1 MHLMKLAGIAL
12 AAALF
17 TGAAS
22 AQTVLRSSDTHPD
35 GYPTVEAV
43 KYFGELVKER
53 TGGRYAVEVY
63 HSAQLGEEKDTIE
76 QVRSGVIDLNRVSL
90 APFNGLIPETTVP
103 SLPYLF
109 RSEDHMH
116 KVMDGAVGDQ
126 IAAAFE
132 PAGLVLL
139 AFYDGGARSF
149 YNSKKPINSKEDL
162 AGMKFRVIQSDIFVD
177 MVTALGANATP
188 MPYGEVYSAIE
199 TGVID
204 GAENNF
210 PSYDTAKHA
219 EVAKYYALDEHTM
232 VPEAF
237 VMAKSSWDKLTPE
250 DQAIFKQAAKDSVGK
265 QRELWTAKVKEF
277 PRQGRGRRFADHD
290 TGQAAFHR
298 CNGPGLRKARQ
309 GREAQG
315 HGRCRPGRSVN
326 ASWRRALRAPP
337 FPNDLCGISGRDRND
352 GQPRTGLFAAEAD
365 ALHVGAQHRLAL
377 AGRNG
382 PRADDRIRRLAGVRP
397 VCAEPL
403 SELD

>member
-1 MHLMKLAGIAL
+1 MLHFSRLAGVTLL
-12 AAALF
+12 AAALMAG
-17 TGAAS
+17 TAS

-53 TGGRYAVEVY
+53 TAGRYSVDVY

-76 QVRSGVIDLNRVSL
+76 QVRSGVIDLNRVSM

-103 SLPYLF
+103 SLPYIF

-116 KVMDGAVGDQ
+116 KVMDGPVGDQ

-132 PAGLVLL
+132 QVGLVLL

-149 YNSKKPINSKEDL
+149 YNSKKPINTVADM
-162 AGMKFRVIQSDIFVD
+162 AGLKFRVIQSDIFVD
-177 MVTALGANATP
+177 MVAALGANATP

-219 EVAKYYALDEHTM
+219 EVAKYYSLDEHTM

-250 DQAIFKQAAKDSVGK
+250 DQAIFKAAAKESVAK
-265 QRELWTAKVKEF
+265 QRELWAAKVKES
-277 PRQGRGRRFADHD
+277 RAKVE
-290 TGQAAFHR
+290 AAGSQITTPDKQPFIDAM
-298 CNGPGLRKARQ
+298 GPVYDKHVKDDKLKAMV
-309 GREAQG
+309 EAI
-315 HGRCRPGRSVN
+315 
-326 ASWRRALRAPP
+326 RAV
-337 FPNDLCGISGRDRND
+337 
-352 GQPRTGLFAAEAD
+352 Q
-365 ALHVGAQHRLAL
+365 
-377 AGRNG
+377 
-382 PRADDRIRRLAGVRP
+382 
-397 VCAEPL
+397 
-403 SELD
+403 

>member
-1 MHLMKLAGIAL
+1 MLHFSRLTGAALL
-12 AAALF
+12 AAALMA
-17 TGAAS
+17 GMAS

-53 TGGRYAVEVY
+53 TAGRYAVELY

-76 QVRSGVIDLNRVSL
+76 QVRTGVIDLNRISM

-103 SLPYLF
+103 SLPYIF

-132 PAGLVLL
+132 QVGLVLL
-139 AFYDGGARSF
+139 AFYDSGARSF
-149 YNSKKPINSKEDL
+149 YNSKKPINSLADL
-162 AGMKFRVIQSDIFVD
+162 SGMKFRVIQSDIFVD
-177 MVTALGANATP
+177 MVAALGANATP

-219 EVAKYYALDEHTM
+219 EVAKFYSLDEHTM

-250 DQAIFKQAAKDSVGK
+250 DQAIFKAAAKESVAR
-265 QRELWTAKVKEF
+265 QRELWTAKVKES
-277 PRQGRGRRFADHD
+277 RAKVE
-290 TGQAAFHR
+290 AAGSQITTPDKQPFIDAM
-298 CNGPGLRKARQ
+298 GPVYEKHVKDDKLKAMV
-309 GREAQG
+309 EAIKAVQ
-315 HGRCRPGRSVN
+315 
-326 ASWRRALRAPP
+326 
-337 FPNDLCGISGRDRND
+337 
-352 GQPRTGLFAAEAD
+352 
-365 ALHVGAQHRLAL
+365 
-377 AGRNG
+377 
-382 PRADDRIRRLAGVRP
+382 
-397 VCAEPL
+397 
-403 SELD
+403 